1 MKGYKSMK
9 RKSKEYY
16 YSLGGVASLIGI
28 IMIVETLTD
37 IMKEAPD
44 GVLPGGSPVG
54 FVWGI
59 SIIAGIVCIV
69 SGAVYIYKG
78 RKTYHKK

>member
-1 MKGYKSMK
+1 MK

-16 YSLGGVASLIGI
+16 YSLGGVALLIGI

-37 IMKEAPD
+37 IMKEAPN

-59 SIIAGIVCIV
+59 SVIAGIVCIAA
-69 SGAVYIYKG
+69 GGVYIYKG
-78 RKTYHKK
+78 KKTENKK

>member
-1 MKGYKSMK
+1 
-9 RKSKEYY
+9 
-16 YSLGGVASLIGI
+16 
-28 IMIVETLTD
+28 MIVETLTD
-37 IMKEAPD
+37 IMKKAPN

-59 SIIAGIVCIV
+59 SVIAGIVCIV

-78 RKTYHKK
+78 KKKSNKK